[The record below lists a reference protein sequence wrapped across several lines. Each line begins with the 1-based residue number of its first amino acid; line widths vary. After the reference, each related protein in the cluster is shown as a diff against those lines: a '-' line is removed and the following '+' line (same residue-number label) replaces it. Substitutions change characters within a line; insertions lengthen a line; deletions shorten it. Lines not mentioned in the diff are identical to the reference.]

1 MDATEE
7 IAGLASHMNTNK
19 AITME
24 EKTIKHYSSSHRIL
38 LVGEGDFSFSAC
50 LARAFGSA
58 NNIVATSLDSKGKI
72 QFQNTF
78 HSLLVIPSISSVF
91 LSTFF
96 MKRLY
101 DMD

>member
-7 IAGLASHMNTNK
+7 IAGLDSNMNTKK
-19 AITME
+19 ATME
-24 EKTIKHYSSSHRIL
+24 EKTIKHYGSSHRIL

-78 HSLLVIPSISSVF
+78 YSLL
-91 LSTFF
+91 
-96 MKRLY
+96 
-101 DMD
+101 